1 MGRRINNSSVHFRKL
16 LPQVQKN
23 LNAFR
28 NLKKKGQEPDL
39 VPVHEDQVEAAH
51 TANSA
56 NFDFF
61 VLSLLFCFAVSYFF
75 IIVFLYFW
83 IFCI

>member
-1 MGRRINNSSVHFRKL
+1 MNNSSVHFRKL

-56 NFDFF
+56 NFDFLDALASLDF
-61 VLSLLFCFAVSYFF
+61 KLSVSQS
-75 IIVFLYFW
+75 LSD
-83 IFCI
+83 